1 MGQELRRGFKAE
13 AERIAHSV
21 REELGLPLISAL
33 KCDEL
38 CQYFGIP
45 MISVP
50 DLIASGAS
58 PRSVRCITA
67 PAAKFSAMTI
77 AVGTKR
83 LIVYNPQHPA
93 GRRANS
99 LAHEISHVI
108 LEHPLSPALGI
119 GGCRRWDSTLED
131 EADWQAGALLV
142 PRQAALQWIRSGQSL
157 EDGALHFGV
166 SLPLFRWRV
175 NHTGVHRQIGALANS
190 QYSRW

>member
-1 MGQELRRGFKAE
+1 MGHELRRGFKAE
-13 AERIAHSV
+13 AERIAHAI
-21 REELGLPLISAL
+21 REELGLPQTSAL
-33 KCDEL
+33 KCEEL
-38 CQYFGIP
+38 CQHLGIP
-45 MISVP
+45 VISVP

-58 PRSVRCITA
+58 PKSVRCITA

-108 LEHPLSPALGI
+108 LEHPLSPALGV
-119 GGCRRWDSTLED
+119 GGCRRWDSMLED

-142 PRQAALQWIRSGQSL
+142 PREAALKWIQLGRSL
-157 EDGALHFGV
+157 EDGASHFGV

-175 NHTGVHRQIGALANS
+175 NHTGIHRQLDARANF
-190 QYSRW
+190 QYSRF